1 MSGSGVA
8 VQRAADGVSLLVRD
22 LQRIPV
28 ELRKELRPRLTAA
41 GNEVLGDARANA
53 AWSSRIPGAL
63 TLRVSFAGDRAGVY
77 IEANAKRAPH
87 ARVYEGLVA
96 DVFRHP
102 VFARR
107 GRSAPW
113 VAQAARPFL
122 LPAARG
128 GFEAVVDAVDDA
140 IDTVLTQHGFGR

>member
-102 VFARR
+102 LFGNREA
-107 GRSAPW
+107 W
-113 VAQAARPFL
+113 FAQAARPFL